1 MLSSN
6 TTGDQEMT
14 AQYVVIA
21 QPLIALLAGLL
32 ILLMPRTLNYTVAA
46 FLILTGLIGLFPHL
60 FA

>member
-1 MLSSN
+1 M
-6 TTGDQEMT
+6 
-14 AQYVVIA
+14 AVQYGLIA

-32 ILLMPRTLNYTVAA
+32 ILLVPRTLNYTVAG

>member
-1 MLSSN
+1 
-6 TTGDQEMT
+6 MT
-14 AQYVVIA
+14 AQYAVIA

-32 ILLMPRTLNYTVAA
+32 ILLVPRTLNYTVAA